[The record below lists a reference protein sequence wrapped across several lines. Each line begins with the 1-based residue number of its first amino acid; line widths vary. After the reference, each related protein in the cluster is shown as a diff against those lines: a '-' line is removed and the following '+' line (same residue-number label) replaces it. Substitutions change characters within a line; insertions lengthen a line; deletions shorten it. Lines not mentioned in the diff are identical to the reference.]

1 MVNIRIHIL
10 FKLLEN
16 LTELKI
22 VLGIQLP
29 KRKLL
34 SVGKFYIYRK

>member
-22 VLGIQLP
+22 VLGTITETETFVCWKIL
-29 KRKLL
+29 
-34 SVGKFYIYRK
+34 YI